1 MNETVKMNNPV
12 RLDELIDTIKQHH
25 PDALSQLSDAVLLAD
40 HLGDIADHLI
50 GHFVDQARRSG
61 ASWTDIGT
69 SMGVSK
75 QAAQKRFVPK
85 GPASGSELDPN
96 EGFNQFTPRARN
108 VVVASQNE
116 ARDAGNDT
124 IVPEHLILGLLS
136 EPAGIAVRTMVD
148 LGVSFDDLRAA
159 ATAALP
165 STVSDIPTLIPY
177 DSGAKKVL
185 ELTFREAL
193 RLGHNYIGT
202 EHVLLAL
209 LEYGDGKGVLAD
221 LGIVKSSAE
230 DRVLA
235 TVAAAARAVSEG

>member
-1 MNETVKMNNPV
+1 MSDSVKMNNPV
-12 RLDELIDTIKQHH
+12 RLDELIDTIKKLH
-25 PDALSQLSDAVLLAD
+25 PDALTQLSDAMLLAD
-40 HLGDIADHLI
+40 HLGDVADHLI

-61 ASWTDIGT
+61 ASWTEIGT

-85 GPASGSELDPN
+85 APAEQSELDPN
-96 EGFNQFTPRARN
+96 EGFNRFTPRARN

-124 IVPEHLILGLLS
+124 ITPEHLVLGLLS
-136 EPAGIAVRTMVD
+136 EPSGIAVRAIVD
-148 LGVSFDDLRAA
+148 LGVSLDDIRSA
-159 ATAALP
+159 ATAKLSARVP
-165 STVSDIPTLIPY
+165 DVPTFIPY

-193 RLGHNYIGT
+193 RLGHNYVGT
-202 EHVLLAL
+202 EHILLAL
-209 LEYGDGKGVLAD
+209 LEYEDGKGVLPG
-221 LGIVKSSAE
+221 LGIEKSAAE

-235 TVAAAARAVSEG
+235 AVAAAARAVSEG